1 MNISYSYFF
10 IYFYSDLKLIS
21 NNNLKII
28 ISNNT
33 ISYFINHRY
42 FNNNMFVIIIEI
54 IWLIEYFW
62 IFFIWLT
69 ERIGKMNISKNKLIN
84 SIIFSNNSVSFA
96 ENF

>member
-1 MNISYSYFF
+1 MHLKKQTTNIEKFLYKLSTLKNKMNISYSYFF

-33 ISYFINHRY
+33 ISYFINHCY

-54 IWLIEYFW
+54 I
-62 IFFIWLT
+62 
-69 ERIGKMNISKNKLIN
+69 
-84 SIIFSNNSVSFA
+84 
-96 ENF
+96 

>member
-1 MNISYSYFF
+1 
-10 IYFYSDLKLIS
+10 
-21 NNNLKII
+21 
-28 ISNNT
+28 
-33 ISYFINHRY
+33 
-42 FNNNMFVIIIEI
+42 MFVIIIEI